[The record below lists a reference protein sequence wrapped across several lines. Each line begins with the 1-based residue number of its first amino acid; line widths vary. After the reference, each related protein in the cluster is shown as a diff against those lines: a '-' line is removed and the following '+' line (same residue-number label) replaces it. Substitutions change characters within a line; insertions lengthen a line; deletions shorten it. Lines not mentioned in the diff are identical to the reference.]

1 MKMLLIRNISLL
13 FVLTVFTFDVFA
25 GGINNNDM
33 KKNWGNAQMSYCQAS
48 NPGNAVIGNKKDVC
62 TGNNNS
68 ACLLGDDYGMLMLIA
83 RDVNANGAKFCVTTV
98 YGERKEKGTA
108 WTIYAEPAQGTKC
121 FWLCKS
127 GYSGDGCSST
137 TPNGCDTTPLQRSD
151 FDQYSISR
159 DIGVEGGI
167 YMFHWDE
174 NQDCGL
180 NSNHEHDMVLAI
192 SNWLPSGHGA
202 KARSFVISSRR
213 GEWKKPIAWP
223 QVWGVGEETLLCKN
237 GYRANAAGTDCE
249 EIDANECARTQM
261 CSGWNGGAFDAGT
274 MVMEY
279 NSSCTNDAGTKG
291 GYIYKCKG
299 VGQAFASATDRT
311 CVACNANLRGGPSP
325 DDGTC
330 IKCDLGK
337 IYDENVSSSGY
348 CKATV
353 ALSKTDLQ
361 YGLGKTKDSVKDI
374 KKQCWTIINPDEY
387 KKCVTGSSLDSNTRS
402 ILNSIMEKSGFGT
415 PKQIITDVPPVSE
428 MLKTVNSSGG
438 ASQFQTV
445 NLGTGTTSG
454 STPKV
459 TNGANIGN
467 LNQTTTSTLITAPQ
481 MFQM

>member
-13 FVLTVFTFDVFA
+13 FVLTVLAFDVFA

-33 KKNWGNAQMSYCQAS
+33 KKNWGNAQMSYCKAS

-98 YGERKEKGTA
+98 YGDREKKKTA

-137 TPNGCDTTPLQRSD
+137 TPSGCDTTPLQRSD
-151 FDQYSISR
+151 FDKYSISR

-180 NSNHEHDMVLAI
+180 NSGHEHDMVLGI
-192 SNWLPSGHGA
+192 SDWLPSGHGA

-213 GEWKKPIAWP
+213 GDWKEPVAWP

-249 EIDANECARTQM
+249 AIDENECAKSQM
-261 CSGWNGGAFDAGT
+261 CSGWNSGAFNQET
-274 MVMEY
+274 MIMEY
-279 NSSCTNDAGTKG
+279 TESCANDTGSTG
-291 GYIYKCKG
+291 GYIYKCKEAG
-299 VGQAFASATDRT
+299 KAFVSATDKT
-311 CVACNANLRGGPSP
+311 CADCTTNLRGGISP
-325 DDGTC
+325 QDGTC
-330 IKCDLGK
+330 VKCDLGK
-337 IYDENVSSSGY
+337 IFNSDAASSNY
-348 CKATV
+348 CVEAR
-353 ALSKTDLQ
+353 ALTKTDLQ
-361 YGLGKTKDSVKDI
+361 YGSGKTKNSLLDLGD
-374 KKQCWTIINPDEY
+374 QCWTISDPEEY
-387 KKCVTGSSLDSNTRS
+387 KNCVKG
-402 ILNSIMEKSGFGT
+402 IK
-415 PKQIITDVPPVSE
+415 
-428 MLKTVNSSGG
+428 
-438 ASQFQTV
+438 
-445 NLGTGTTSG
+445 
-454 STPKV
+454 
-459 TNGANIGN
+459 
-467 LNQTTTSTLITAPQ
+467 
-481 MFQM
+481 